1 VSQSTDAQGAAATV
15 EQPEQRDVR
24 ALTEA
29 MSVIPHRLTLAKDE
43 VPPGGCLVVT
53 ASGSYIVEPDLGAC
67 TCGDAR
73 HRDPDGGCK
82 HVRRARFERGDD
94 ALPGFVA
101 PEDCGPGFRD
111 FIDPDTEG
119 GR

>member
-1 VSQSTDAQGAAATV
+1 MSQTTDAGEATV

-29 MSVIPHRLTLAKDE
+29 MSVIPHRMTHAKDE
-43 VPPGGCLVVT
+43 VPPGGYLVVT
-53 ASGSYIVEPDLGAC
+53 ASGSYIVEPALRAC

-94 ALPGFVA
+94 ALPAFVD
-101 PEDCGPGFRD
+101 PDDCGPGFRD
-111 FIDPDTEG
+111 FVGPNTEDD
-119 GR
+119 R